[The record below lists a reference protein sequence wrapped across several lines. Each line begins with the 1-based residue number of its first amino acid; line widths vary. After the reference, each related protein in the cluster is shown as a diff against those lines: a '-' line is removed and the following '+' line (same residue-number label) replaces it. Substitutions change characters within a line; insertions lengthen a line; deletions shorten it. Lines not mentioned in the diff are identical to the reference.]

1 MHQSSFIASAI
12 FPSST
17 QGILFKQKPTELAQ
31 MHVELSVFPLQV
43 LTFQSEDPALWKFA
57 ALMTSPLKD

>member
-12 FPSST
+12 FLSST
-17 QGILFKQKPTELAQ
+17 QGILSKQKPTELAQ

-43 LTFQSEDPALWKFA
+43 LTFQSEDPAL
-57 ALMTSPLKD
+57 